1 MFFFCVAACLFLST
15 VPSGAW
21 YCKHCQTLFDREKD
35 VEHNVN
41 AVAAGRVAGVD
52 PIKQITNQCIRIVT
66 TFDEKFGGC
75 ALCRLHLV
83 LVLYRPLKYLLLS
96 FNSNFGASAFNDLTL
111 CLSSSILIFSI
122 EQSQLFICFGCVY
135 IYIYLLFIYHD
146 LLSFLPFTRIYK
158 IDFDVCR
165 GHEFK
170 NEGFGP
176 GTVILCDQVL

>member
-1 MFFFCVAACLFLST
+1 
-15 VPSGAW
+15 
-21 YCKHCQTLFDREKD
+21 LFDRERD

-52 PIKQITNQCIRIVT
+52 PIKQITNRCIRIVT

-75 ALCRLHLV
+75 ALCRLHLD

-96 FNSNFGASAFNDLTL
+96 FNSNFGASAFNHLTL

-122 EQSQLFICFGCVY
+122 EQSQPSICFGC
-135 IYIYLLFIYHD
+135 IYIIFYFFIMICLVFFYLLV
-146 LLSFLPFTRIYK
+146 YK
-158 IDFDVCR
+158 IDFDVCS

-176 GTVILCDQVL
+176 GTVILCDQVLCLPSDF